1 MDIQNLKAFIQ
12 VSECGSFSRA
22 AEKLF
27 ITQPAVSKRISSL
40 EQELGEALFDR
51 IGKSVQLTA
60 AGEALMP
67 SAQRILAEMEES
79 KRLINN
85 LNNKVCG
92 TLSIGTSHHIGL
104 HRLPPVLRAFTAQFP
119 DVDLD
124 IHFMD
129 SEAACEAV
137 LNGKLELA
145 VATLPEKKIHNLH
158 SEIIWP
164 DPIGVVV
171 GTQHPLAAQTI
182 ISRDELLEHSA
193 ILPSQQTFTR
203 ALMEKALKLQHSK
216 LKVAMETNYLE
227 TIKMMVSIGLG
238 WSVIPTSMLDKELK
252 HIEIRNI
259 HMQRQL
265 GFAHHQ
271 ERTLSNAGK
280 KLCQLLQK
288 SNNFPLYTTQI

>member
-1 MDIQNLKAFIQ
+1 MDIQNLNAFIQ

-27 ITQPAVSKRISSL
+27 ITQPAVSKRVSSL

-51 IGKSVQLTA
+51 IGKQIKLTA
-60 AGEALMP
+60 AGEALLP
-67 SAQRILAEMEES
+67 GALRILAELEES

-104 HRLPPVLRAFTAQFP
+104 HRLPPVLRAFTAKYP

-129 SEAACEAV
+129 SEEACEAV
-137 LNGKLELA
+137 IHGKLELA
-145 VATLPEKKIHNLH
+145 IATLPEKLMHNLH
-158 SEIIWP
+158 TEIIWP
-164 DPIGVVV
+164 DPIAVVV
-171 GTQHPLAAQTI
+171 STQHPLAKQQNI
-182 ISRDELLEHSA
+182 NRDELLKHAA

-203 ALMEKALKLQHSK
+203 ALMEKSLKLQHSK
-216 LKVAMETNYLE
+216 LKIAMETNYLE

-238 WSVIPTSMLDKELK
+238 WSVIPLSMVDQELSLI
-252 HIEIRNI
+252 HIKNI

-265 GFAHHQ
+265 GIALHKT
-271 ERTLSNAGK
+271 RTLSNGGK
-280 KLCQLLQK
+280 ALYRELQSFGK
-288 SNNFPLYTTQI
+288 H